1 MMLWLRL
8 GLILLVVTIV
18 AGGGFWAGEAF
29 QMQRNQRVLVQ
40 CGRSIETAQFDRC
53 PTPIAHAL
61 QGLQLAAA
69 NQTIDRQDR
78 VVVVQGQSNAAELRR
93 LETLRRDLIALA
105 QTEQTNACASS
116 PALRT
121 LRNQLCAS
129 SGTGQSDCGPS
140 GNSPG

>member
-1 MMLWLRL
+1 MIRIIIAVVVAA
-8 GLILLVVTIV
+8 LI
-18 AGGGFWAGEAF
+18 AGGGFWAGDAF
-29 QMQRNQRVLVQ
+29 RTQRANAVLVQ
-40 CGRSIETAQFDRC
+40 CGRDIEAARFDRC

-93 LETLRRDLIALA
+93 LETLRRDLLALA

-129 SGTGQSDCGPS
+129 TGNPNCPTASD
-140 GNSPG
+140 SPG